1 MEHPIIQAA
10 WLIPCYPLLGVILAS
25 PWLLGWSGQLG
36 PRPAGYLNILMAT
49 IACLH
54 ALLALAMGWNM
65 PTQEISYAWLHSNT
79 LDINFP
85 IEISPTTLTALAVV
99 TSINL
104 ISQIY
109 AVGYLE
115 MDWSWAR
122 FFSLMNCFGTG
133 ICGLMLS
140 NSLFFSYVF
149 LELLTL
155 ATYLLVGFWY
165 AQPLV
170 ITGARDAF
178 WTKRVGDIILLMGV
192 IALYPVTGTWNY
204 SELATWSQTA
214 HLDPLT
220 ATLLGLAL
228 IAGPLGKCAQ
238 IPFQLWLDEAMEAPV
253 PATVFRNAVVVG
265 AGAYVLVKLAP
276 VISLSPLVLNLVTGL
291 GVSTALCCSLIA
303 IAQVDIKRVLSYSV
317 STYLGL
323 VFIAVGTQNLDSAQF
338 ILFSESFGIALLY
351 MTTGAVIWTNVTQD
365 LTQLGGLWARR
376 PITAL
381 TMLVALGA
389 FIAMPPFGGFWAL
402 LQLATSLW
410 VEQPWLVGVVLI
422 VNALTAFSLTRLFC
436 RIFLGT
442 SQPMAQRAAEPFWL
456 INLPIIFTAMLV
468 CHLPLILSKLDIL
481 PSWGELNM
489 FLAPALFWS
498 SVMGITVAGLIYGVD
513 SVPKPIRLPIPAVQN
528 FFAQDLYVQKLY
540 QLTIVWLVA
549 TSAKLV
555 DWFDRYIVDGLVN
568 VIGFG
573 TLFSG
578 QSLRYTNT
586 GQSQFYIL
594 SMFSGVVILG
604 LLMGFFI

>member
-1 MEHPIIQAA
+1 MENPIIQAV
-10 WLIPCYPLLGVILAS
+10 WLIPSYPLIGVILAS

-36 PRPAGYLNILMAT
+36 CRPAGYLNILMAA

-54 ALLALAMGWNM
+54 ALLALGMGWNI

-192 IALYPVTGTWNY
+192 IALYPVTGTWNFT
-204 SELATWSQTA
+204 ELATWSQTA
-214 HLDPLT
+214 HLNPLT

-276 VISLSPLVLNLVTGL
+276 VISLSPLVLSLVTGL
-291 GVSTALCCSLIA
+291 GVSTSLCCSLIA
-303 IAQVDIKRVLSYSV
+303 IAQVDMKRVLSYSV
-317 STYLGL
+317 STYIGL

-351 MTTGAVIWTNVTQD
+351 MSAGAVIWTNITQD

-381 TMLVALGA
+381 AMLVAIGA
-389 FIAMPPFGGFWAL
+389 FIAMPPFGGFWAV
-402 LQLATSLW
+402 LQLSTSLW
-410 VEQPWLVGVVLI
+410 VEQPWLVGVILI

-442 SQPMAQRAAEPFWL
+442 SQPMAQRSSEPFWL
-456 INLPIIFTAMLV
+456 INLPMIGLAVLI

-481 PSWGELNM
+481 PNWGELNM

-498 SVMGITVAGLIYGVD
+498 SVMGITVSGLIYGMNVV
-513 SVPKPIRLPIPAVQN
+513 SKPVQLPIPAVQN
-528 FFAQDLYVQKLY
+528 FFAQDLYVQRLY
-540 QLTIVWLVA
+540 QLTIVLLVA
-549 TSAKLV
+549 TSAKVV

-568 VIGFG
+568 FVGFG